1 MDENLRIYIPALM
14 LVAMLILLFWKYVR
28 QAIPIRVPNP
38 NIEKLTNY
46 NRLRRLGG
54 YYWIL
59 FCAFLFITL
68 IYTLTPELYSYLLP
82 IERLDHPLI
91 NEVGLIVMKLSLV
104 WILIAQ
110 IQLDRELYKYS
121 RKIDNLE
128 AMELV
133 HFSEKTLLSGILLLF
148 LGFLITITS
157 ITGIFLVISGFIL
170 YFKNFRFGYMS

>member
-1 MDENLRIYIPALM
+1 MEGNLQIYIPALM

-28 QAIPIRVPNP
+28 QAIPIRVPHP
-38 NIEKLTNY
+38 NVEKLTNY
-46 NRLRRLGG
+46 NSLKRLGG
-54 YYWIL
+54 YFCIL
-59 FCAFLFITL
+59 FIAFLLITI
-68 IYTLTPELYSYLLP
+68 IYTLAPELYSYLLP
-82 IERLDHPLI
+82 IERLNHPFI
-91 NEVGLIVMKLSLV
+91 NEIGLIVMKLSLV

-128 AMELV
+128 AMELI

-157 ITGIFLVISGFIL
+157 ITGIFLVLISFVL
-170 YFKNFRFGYMS
+170 YFKNFRFGHSN